1 MKVKKSRNSKNSD
14 DRKTITKLNVISPH
28 LAICSF
34 SVAFSLLV
42 RDIGIRQL
50 DQNLNKIA
58 KFKENSNHIRF
69 MFDVIESY
77 YWFRC
82 AEIRLKA
89 FAFIFWILFLSSMAK
104 KLCSSEHNWY
114 AFQVD
119 IYFYRDCTHSRPFY
133 CQITSCFELVWACL
147 YGKKHT
153 HTCLN

>member
-14 DRKTITKLNVISPH
+14 DPETITKLNVISPH

-58 KFKENSNHIRF
+58 KFNENSNHIRF
-69 MFDVIESY
+69 MFDVRESY
-77 YWFRC
+77 YWFHC

-89 FAFIFWILFLSSMAK
+89 FAFIF
-104 KLCSSEHNWY
+104 
-114 AFQVD
+114 
-119 IYFYRDCTHSRPFY
+119 
-133 CQITSCFELVWACL
+133 
-147 YGKKHT
+147 
-153 HTCLN
+153 